1 MSFSSAEVLETLQA
15 AAEENK
21 LSSLRKGQVVQLPAA
36 GEVWMTGDIHDHRS
50 NFNKLIKAADLGNHP
65 DRHLVLHELIH
76 GEYYD
81 AEGAEDSWQTLV
93 RAAALKCDFPGQVH
107 FLLANHDL
115 AQIHG
120 EGISKMGQNVCE
132 AFTKG
137 LVRDF
142 GHDHPAINLAIT
154 ELLLSFPL
162 AARTQTGL
170 FFCHSMP
177 TDKQM
182 EEFDFTVFDRD
193 LAGPDYLRRTGP
205 VYQLIWGRN
214 ITSGAVTLFADA
226 VKARI
231 IITGHQ
237 PQEMGY
243 AINGEQHLILASD
256 HAHGVYLPID
266 LAVEY
271 DMDELV
277 ERIVKFVSVD
287 L

>member
-1 MSFSSAEVLETLQA
+1 MPDSVAEVLETLQS

-21 LSSLRKGQVVQLPAA
+21 LSSLRSGQVVNLPAT

-50 NFNKLIKAADLGNHP
+50 NFNKLIKAADLGGHP
-65 DRHLVLHELIH
+65 ERHLILHELIH

-81 AEGAEDSWQTLV
+81 ADGAEGSWQTLV
-93 RAAALKCDFPGQVH
+93 RAAELKCDFPNQVH

-115 AQIHG
+115 AQIHV

-142 GHDHPAINLAIT
+142 GHDHPAINLGIT

-170 FFCHSMP
+170 FFCHSLP
-177 TDKQM
+177 RDNQM
-182 EEFDFTVFDRD
+182 EDFDFTIFDRE
-193 LAGPDYLRRTGP
+193 LTGPDYLRRTGP

-214 ITSGAVTLFADA
+214 ISSAAVGEFADR
-226 VKARI
+226 VGARI
-231 IITGHQ
+231 LITGHQ

-256 HAHGVYLPID
+256 HAHGVYLPLD

-277 ERIVKFVSVD
+277 ERIVKFVALD